1 MDVGH
6 CGTITRARHGVPTW
20 AQPDKHAHAHLSRR
34 AACRAVRL
42 LREELQLLQEPGSY
56 VGEVVKVMGKTKVL
70 CKVHPEGKYVVD
82 LDKVSRPPWWGSPP
96 TRLPVP
102 AAAPRGWP
110 STSLLAPT
118 TACLGMGASRTHTN
132 LQVAYARLLTKWT

>member
-1 MDVGH
+1 MCAGR
-6 CGTITRARHGVPTW
+6 CSSITHARCRVPTW
-20 AQPDKHAHAHLSRR
+20 AQAGKSAHVHPSRR

-82 LDKVSRPPWWGSPP
+82 LDKVSRLPYIP
-96 TRLPVP
+96 TPSQCRSCQCVHAWSWMMGRLT
-102 AAAPRGWP
+102 AA
-110 STSLLAPT
+110 
-118 TACLGMGASRTHTN
+118 
-132 LQVAYARLLTKWT
+132 